1 MKYGFLQRIMWLVFK
16 RSFQKQLYIITD
28 DDSKKLMKK
37 AKIVYKKILGDIPDF
52 EKNDGFI
59 VNILNAAMLSAV
71 YLNLKEKPNI
81 DDITMYYHKVMNEN
95 VVTKCFVKKKNKY
108 SEEAQAKL
116 AEQAKV
122 SQTRTNSYTWKFRY
136 EAGSNINSFSQY
148 FDTCGICYLFKKLG
162 ISEIIPAMCTYDFDM
177 AQLGGSVLTRQYTL
191 VKGGPCCDF
200 HYQKKH

>member
-1 MKYGFLQRIMWLVFK
+1 
-16 RSFQKQLYIITD
+16 
-28 DDSKKLMKK
+28 MKK
-37 AKIVYKKILGDIPDF
+37 TKIVYKKISGDIPDF

-59 VNILNAAMLSAV
+59 VNMLNAAMLAAV
-71 YLNLKEKPNI
+71 YLNLKEKPNL

-95 VVTKCFVKKKNKY
+95 VATKCLVKNKNKNKY

-116 AEQAKV
+116 AQQSKA

-136 EAGSNINSFSQY
+136 EVGSDINSFSQY

-162 ISEIIPAMCTYDFDM
+162 ISEITSAMCTYDFDM

-191 VKGGPCCDF
+191 AKGEPCCDF